1 MEMQEKRKKFY
12 NMTDEWLQCAHFL
25 DTYSTCRIEY
35 VKMKYTIQKPSQKIC
50 ELYTVVQS
58 FHFLSY
64 NPSSFFPVS
73 DLSSTTRL
81 KDLCI
86 IFCTSWRVM

>member
-35 VKMKYTIQKPSQKIC
+35 VKMKYTAKCRKNNSN
-50 ELYTVVQS
+50 
-58 FHFLSY
+58 SY
-64 NPSSFFPVS
+64 FIKYNKKS
-73 DLSSTTRL
+73 
-81 KDLCI
+81 I
-86 IFCTSWRVM
+86 